1 LYMTTLLYFM
11 WYFHRAKLFVTEVVV
26 VVVELAAF
34 RPTDELVEDNKVI
47 LCYSLRHHHYLRRRV
62 Q

>member
-1 LYMTTLLYFM
+1 M
-11 WYFHRAKLFVTEVVV
+11 WYFHRAKLFVTEVV

>member
-1 LYMTTLLYFM
+1 M

-47 LCYSLRHHHYLRRRV
+47 LCYSLRHHHYLRRRA